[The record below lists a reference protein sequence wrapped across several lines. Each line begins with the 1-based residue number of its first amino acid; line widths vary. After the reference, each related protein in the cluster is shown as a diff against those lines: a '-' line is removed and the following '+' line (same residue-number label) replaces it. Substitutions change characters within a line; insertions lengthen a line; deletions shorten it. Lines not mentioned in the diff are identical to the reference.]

1 LRDVSPLNVRFGSKA
16 DLTPSLSHVR
26 FAPESGHSKA
36 VLLEMAQ
43 AWVKMAEQARER
55 EAKLVFVPSEPPE

>member
-1 LRDVSPLNVRFGSKA
+1 MVTSR
-16 DLTPSLSHVR
+16 
-26 FAPESGHSKA
+26 PESGHSKA